1 MYLFQV
7 FFISIPF
14 LLNSPGNLNRI
25 QTDDRFAAGVGE
37 ASGEM
42 VFQLS
47 EEVVINYLL
56 QAKPTENDH
65 TLKQRYEKIIDETME
80 ITGRFIEASE
90 RLMGELLRDMGFK
103 AKRILFTEENKGKE
117 GPRSEI

>member
-1 MYLFQV
+1 MKDAPYQ
-7 FFISIPF
+7 ISCSKEQF
-14 LLNSPGNLNRI
+14 DQLK
-25 QTDDRFAAGVGE
+25 TDDRFAAGVGE
-37 ASGEM
+37 PSGEM

-56 QAKPTENDH
+56 QAKPTDNDH

-103 AKRILFTEENKGKE
+103 AKRILFTEQNKGKE